1 MSASP
6 YPVNS
11 RAVGVAA
18 VLVLLASALAASA
31 ALTGGAS
38 RADAA
43 PKAQPPNIVVI
54 TTDDQTL
61 ASYRPDTMP
70 NVTRQIAGKG
80 TTFTN
85 AIVTTPL
92 CCPSR
97 ATWLTGQYAHN
108 HGVTSNRLGYVA
120 LREKINTLPA
130 WLHRAGYRTVHVGK
144 YLNGYE
150 AVAQARTGAPTEVA
164 PAPSASPRVEGPLA
178 ESVSPLPVSTSPA
191 SDSPRAAVSR

>member
-1 MSASP
+1 MSPSP
-6 YPVNS
+6 HPAQS

-18 VLVLLASALAASA
+18 VVIVYASTLAASA
-31 ALTGGAS
+31 ALPGGAP

-43 PKAQPPNIVVI
+43 PKAEAPNIVVI

-70 NVTRQIAGKG
+70 NVTRKIAAKG

-108 HGVTSNRLGYVA
+108 HGVTSNRLAYVA
-120 LREKINTLPA
+120 LREKGNTLPV
-130 WLHRAGYRTVHVGK
+130 WLDRAGYKTVHVGK

-150 AVAQARTGAPTEVA
+150 AVSQARTGAPTEVA
-164 PAPSASPRVEGPLA
+164 PGWDHWYTTLG
-178 ESVSPLPVSTSPA
+178 STRYYSYDGDA
-191 SDSPRAAVSR
+191 